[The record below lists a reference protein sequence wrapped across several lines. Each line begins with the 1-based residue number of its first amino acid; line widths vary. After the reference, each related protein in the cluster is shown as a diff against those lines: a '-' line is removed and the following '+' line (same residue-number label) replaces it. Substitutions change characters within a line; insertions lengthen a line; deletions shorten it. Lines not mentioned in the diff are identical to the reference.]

1 MDLKLLDTNPQLS
14 FRRNSNILQAII
26 GNLTAINDGFLARH
40 DDCDPS
46 RLQSWLVNATL
57 KKFGK
62 KKEGQLRLLTPI
74 FPFLSSQTYAVRT
87 CTSFFQKKFPW
98 PSTGCEDNRA

>member
-26 GNLTAINDGFLARH
+26 GNLTATN

-57 KKFGK
+57 KKIGK
-62 KKEGQLRLLTPI
+62 KRRAASTFDAYFSLSVVPDLR
-74 FPFLSSQTYAVRT
+74 
-87 CTSFFQKKFPW
+87 
-98 PSTGCEDNRA
+98 G